1 MRLILISLIFIAI
14 VLGPQL
20 WVWWVFRQYQEH
32 REEWPGTG
40 GELARHLLNRFGLQQ
55 VRVEPTPLG
64 DHYNPEDKLVGLSPK
79 HYSGK
84 SLTAA
89 VIAAHEVGHALQD
102 HEGYSLLK
110 DRTQLVKFAQKAEKI
125 GSYLMLGMPV
135 LAGITRAP
143 AVGLAVLVVA
153 IGTMSIS
160 AMIHLITLPVEWNAS
175 FRRALP
181 ILREGGYLAPPDMV
195 GARRILK
202 AAALTY
208 VASSLFSLVNL
219 WRWLR
224 LVRR

>member
-1 MRLILISLIFIAI
+1 MRLILLSLIFIGI

-20 WVWWVFRQYQEH
+20 WVWWVFRQYRQH
-32 REEWPGTG
+32 REELPGTG

-55 VRVEPTPLG
+55 VRVEPTPMG
-64 DHYNPEDKLVGLSPK
+64 DHYNPETKLVGLSPQ
-79 HYSGK
+79 HFSGK

-110 DRTQLVKFAQKAEKI
+110 DRTHLIKFAQKAEKV
-125 GSYLMLGMPV
+125 GSYLMLSIPV

-143 AVGLAVLVVA
+143 AVGLAALVLA
-153 IGTMSIS
+153 IGTMSLS
-160 AMIHLITLPVEWNAS
+160 ALVHLITLPVEWNAS

-181 ILREGGYLAPPDMV
+181 ILTEGGYLSYPDLV

-208 VASSLFSLVNL
+208 LASSLFSLVNL
-219 WRWLR
+219 WRWVR
-224 LVRR
+224 LIRR

>member
-1 MRLILISLIFIAI
+1 MRLILLFLIFMGI

-20 WVWWVFRQYQEH
+20 WVWWVFKQYRQH
-32 REEWPGTG
+32 RDDLGGTG

-55 VRVEPTPLG
+55 VRVEPTPIG
-64 DHYNPEDKLVGLSPK
+64 DHYNPETKLVGLSPQY
-79 HYSGK
+79 YSGK

-102 HEGYSLLK
+102 HEGYGLLK
-110 DRTQLVKFAQKAEKI
+110 DRTHLIKFAQKAEKA
-125 GSYLMLGMPV
+125 GSYLMLGIPV
-135 LAGITRAP
+135 LAGITRMP

-153 IGTMSIS
+153 FATMSIS
-160 AMIHLITLPVEWNAS
+160 AMVHLITFPVEWNAS

-181 ILREGGYLAPPDMV
+181 ILEEGGYLAPTDME

-208 VASSLFSLVNL
+208 VASSLFSLVNM
-219 WRWLR
+219 WRWIR

>member
-1 MRLILISLIFIAI
+1 MRMILLFLLLMIV

-20 WVWWVFRQYQEH
+20 WVWWVFRQYRQH
-32 REEWPGTG
+32 REDLGGTG
-40 GELARHLLNRFGLQQ
+40 GELARHLLNRFGLQK
-55 VRVEPTPLG
+55 VRVEPTPMG
-64 DHYNPEDKLVGLSPK
+64 DHYNPETKVVGLNPK
-79 HYSGK
+79 HYNGR

-110 DRTQLVKFAQKAEKI
+110 DRTHLIKFAQKAEKA
-125 GSYLMLGMPV
+125 GSYLMLGIPV
-135 LAGITRAP
+135 LAGVTRIP

-153 IGTMSIS
+153 IGTMSVS
-160 AMIHLITLPVEWNAS
+160 AMVHLITLPVEWNAS

-181 ILREGGYLAPPDMV
+181 ILREGGYLAPPDLH
-195 GARRILK
+195 GAKRILT

-208 VASSLFSLVNL
+208 VASSLFSLVNM
-219 WRWLR
+219 WRWIR